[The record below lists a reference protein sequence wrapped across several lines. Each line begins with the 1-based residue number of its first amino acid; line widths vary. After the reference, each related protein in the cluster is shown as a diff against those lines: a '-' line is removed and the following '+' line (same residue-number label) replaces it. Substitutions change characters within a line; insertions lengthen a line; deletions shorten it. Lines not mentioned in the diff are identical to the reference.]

1 MPDALTGQAAV
12 GVAARCRARRANSPL
27 SIPSPALLRPRQTAF
42 WRNHSQT
49 TAGRV
54 YGSPSSNTSPLD
66 RSSTRAPAAAPR
78 AWARAA
84 EVGPRQVA
92 PRGASSRTTASWRT
106 SGRRCTARCSEP
118 TAAGVRVIGGVTTS
132 ASRGSTATVVRSAR
146 KRKVVD
152 PTAPLT
158 LSGCLTRCQPEPLV
172 TQDFG
177 PGNGSRRPQDAG
189 ARCRPPR
196 PDHGPDGVQ

>member
-42 WRNHSQT
+42 WRNDSQT
-49 TAGRV
+49 TAGRA

-66 RSSTRAPAAAPR
+66 RSFTRAPAVAPR

-132 ASRGSTATVVRSAR
+132 AQPRLDGDGGPKSMKAESRRSNPALDVVRVSDI
-146 KRKVVD
+146 VS
-152 PTAPLT
+152 T
-158 LSGCLTRCQPEPLV
+158 
-172 TQDFG
+172 
-177 PGNGSRRPQDAG
+177 
-189 ARCRPPR
+189 
-196 PDHGPDGVQ
+196 